1 MTNDEIHAIMLRP
14 RAFLKRYTD
23 KTSLINFI
31 GKIMKMKFLRGMVK
45 FRRYANTEKGEKR
58 IVATLTTISVL
69 GLVVLSF
76 LIIGGIL
83 G

>member
-1 MTNDEIHAIMLRP
+1 MLLP
-14 RAFLKRYTD
+14 LAFLKRYTD

-31 GKIMKMKFLRGMVK
+31 GKIMKMKYLRGMVK

-69 GLVVLSF
+69 GLVDLSL
-76 LIIGGIL
+76 LIIGGLL

>member
-1 MTNDEIHAIMLRP
+1 
-14 RAFLKRYTD
+14 
-23 KTSLINFI
+23 
-31 GKIMKMKFLRGMVK
+31 MKMKYLRGMVK

-69 GLVVLSF
+69 GLVDLSL
-76 LIIGGIL
+76 LIIGGLL